1 MLRSLRA
8 LCAVSVFAVAVL
20 GPGALLAAGD
30 DGPPRPPRADRP
42 TRTVLRPLEAPELA
56 PLRLP
61 VPSAKEAI
69 ILVSG
74 INSFP
79 QDPTFDALIAKLWN
93 DPRYQIYRFGAD
105 PIFPYDA
112 LGDLDAS
119 ARSLRD
125 EIRTIGETHPAVHV
139 IAHSMGGAVADRA
152 FAAGLSARDG
162 VATYIALAAPHNG
175 SATLAASG
183 SALALAGDRS
193 LEVRAVFSP
202 KLDPGS
208 DAARGLARTR
218 PLPPPAGVTR
228 LDLRMSTD
236 WTVTAHD
243 AKDPGVDSRVLIP
256 SGLRDIVDGHG
267 GVTRDPDALRL
278 ITSTIEAR
286 AAPADRRGVEVKMA
300 AESQSDAAGM
310 LAAAFAI
317 VACVAAAGIC
327 VALYCAPYLRVITR
341 PLALEQLRAVRRK

>member
-8 LCAVSVFAVAVL
+8 LCAVSIFAVAVL

-56 PLRLP
+56 PLRQP
-61 VPSAKEAI
+61 VPSAKEAV

-79 QDPTFDALIAKLWN
+79 QDPTFDALIAKLWD

-105 PIFPYDA
+105 PTFPYDA
-112 LGDLDAS
+112 LGDLDAN
-119 ARSLRD
+119 ARILRD
-125 EIRTIGETHPAVHV
+125 EIRTIGATHPAVHV

-175 SATLAASG
+175 SATLAAS
-183 SALALAGDRS
+183 SSVLALAGDRS
-193 LEVRAVFSP
+193 LEVRAAFSP

-208 DAARGLARTR
+208 DAAKGLARTR

-243 AKDPGVDSRVLIP
+243 AKDPGVESRVLIP
-256 SGLRDIVDGHG
+256 SDLRDIADGHG
-267 GVTRDPDALRL
+267 GITRDPEALRL
-278 ITSTIEAR
+278 ITSTIAAR
-286 AAPADRRGVEVKMA
+286 AVPADTRGVEVRSA
-300 AESQSDAAGM
+300 ADRQSGIADG
-310 LAAAFAI
+310 LAALVAVLAFT
-317 VACVAAAGIC
+317 AAVGIC
-327 VALYCAPYLRVITR
+327 LVLYCAPYLRVITR

>member
-1 MLRSLRA
+1 M
-8 LCAVSVFAVAVL
+8 LCAVTVFAVAVL

-42 TRTVLRPLEAPELA
+42 TRTVLRPLEVPELA

-61 VPSAKEAI
+61 VSSDKEAI

-79 QDPTFDALIAKLWN
+79 QDPTFDAVIAKLWD
-93 DPRYQIYRFGAD
+93 DPRYEIYRFGAD
-105 PIFPYDA
+105 PTFPYDA
-112 LGDLDAS
+112 LGDLDVN

-125 EIRTIGETHPAVHV
+125 EVRTIGATHPAVHV

-175 SATLAASG
+175 SATLAASE
-183 SALALAGDRS
+183 SVLALAGDRS
-193 LEVRAVFSP
+193 LEVRAAFSS

-208 DAARGLARTR
+208 DAAKGLARTR

-236 WTVTAHD
+236 WTVTAQD
-243 AKDPGVDSRVLIP
+243 AKDPGVQSRILIP
-256 SGLRDIVDGHG
+256 SDLRDVADGHG
-267 GVTRDPDALRL
+267 GITRDPEALRL

-286 AAPADRRGVEVKMA
+286 AVPVDTRGVEVQSA
-300 AESQSDAAGM
+300 ADRQSDIAGVVALGVA
-310 LAAAFAI
+310 LAAFLLG
-317 VACVAAAGIC
+317 VGIC
-327 VALYCAPYLRVITR
+327 ASLYCKPYLRLITR
-341 PLALEQLRAVRRK
+341 PLAIEQLRAVRRK

>member
-30 DGPPRPPRADRP
+30 DGPPRTPRADRP

-79 QDPTFDALIAKLWN
+79 QDPTFDALIAKLWD

-105 PIFPYDA
+105 PTFPYDA
-112 LGDLDAS
+112 LGDLDAN

-152 FAAGLSARDG
+152 FATGLSARDG

-183 SALALAGDRS
+183 SVLALAGDRS
-193 LEVRAVFSP
+193 LEVRAAFSP

-208 DAARGLARTR
+208 DAAKGLARTR

-243 AKDPGVDSRVLIP
+243 AKDPGVESRVLIP
-256 SGLRDIVDGHG
+256 SDLRDVADGHG
-267 GVTRDPDALRL
+267 GITRDPEALRL

-286 AAPADRRGVEVKMA
+286 AVPADTRGVEMRSA
-300 AESQSDAAGM
+300 ADRQSGIAGALAAGVA
-310 LAAAFAI
+310 LAALLI
-317 VACVAAAGIC
+317 GAAIC
-327 VALYCAPYLRVITR
+327 VTLYCAPYLRVFTR

>member
-42 TRTVLRPLEAPELA
+42 TRTVLRPLAAPELA

-79 QDPTFDALIAKLWN
+79 QDPTFDALIAKLWD

-105 PIFPYDA
+105 PAFPYDA
-112 LGDLDAS
+112 LGDLDVN
-119 ARSLRD
+119 ARNLRD
-125 EIRTIGETHPAVHV
+125 EVRTIGTTHPAVHV
-139 IAHSMGGAVADRA
+139 IAHSMGGAIADRA
-152 FAAGLSARDG
+152 LAAGLSARDG

-175 SATLAASG
+175 SATLAASE

-193 LEVRAVFSP
+193 LEVRAAFSP

-208 DAARGLARTR
+208 DAAKGLARTR

-243 AKDPGVDSRVLIP
+243 ATDPGVDSRVLIP
-256 SGLRDIVDGHG
+256 SGLRDIADGHG
-267 GVTRDPDALRL
+267 AITRDPEALRL

-286 AAPADRRGVEVKMA
+286 AVPADIRGVEVRSA
-300 AESQSDAAGM
+300 AERQSGLAGGV
-310 LAAAFAI
+310 AFAI
-317 VACVAAAGIC
+317 ELVTLLIGAGIC
-327 VALYCAPYLRVITR
+327 VVLYCAPYLRVVTR
-341 PLALEQLRAVRRK
+341 PLALQQLRAVRRK